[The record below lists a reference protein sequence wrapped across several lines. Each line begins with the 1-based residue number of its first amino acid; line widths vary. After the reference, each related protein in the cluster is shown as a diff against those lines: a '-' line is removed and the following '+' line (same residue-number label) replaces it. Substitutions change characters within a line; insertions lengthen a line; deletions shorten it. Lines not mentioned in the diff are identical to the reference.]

1 MNSNLSGT
9 LETLNKS
16 FIVIGYGN
24 DLRSDDGIGP
34 RVAKE
39 VEAWGVPNVKSLALH
54 QLTPE
59 IAETIKDVYGV
70 IFVDACK
77 LPVQEVQ
84 VLTIEAEETGKSMTH
99 NVDPRSLLALSQTLY
114 NSHPHAWSINVPA
127 VNFEMG
133 ETLSSVAEQGVLEA
147 LEKIDFIL
155 RQQSHYKTSNC

>member
-1 MNSNLSGT
+1 MNSHLSIT
-9 LETLNKS
+9 LQTLDKS

-34 RVAKE
+34 RVANE
-39 VEAWGVPNVKSLALH
+39 VEAWGLPNVKSLALH

-59 IAETIKDVYGV
+59 IADTIKDVDGV
-70 IFVDACK
+70 IFVDACQ
-77 LPVQEVQ
+77 LPDVQEVQ

-114 NSHPHAWSINVPA
+114 NHHPHAWCINVPA

-133 ETLSSVAEQGVLEA
+133 ETLSSVAEKGVVEA
-147 LEKIDFIL
+147 LEKINFIL
-155 RQQSHYKTSNC
+155 LEQTHHHEY